1 MKMTPLSYACNCQ
14 ARVISCFQGT
24 RYIISDFSFQH
35 VVSGV
40 RNSKAS
46 CTAVK
51 GDLGAECGNKA
62 GTASDLANKEPDCR
76 VASQGPTQIRRQ
88 WPGWATVWCSPGE
101 WVHSNKAGLRPGQET
116 QPQGLDL
123 GFWPNRENMRPGTD
137 VAQPGG
143 PAVEPQPKSSSQGKG
158 GAAPAWSFLH
168 NSSYQQRSWPWMQPA
183 TLLNLPNYTP
193 RRRLCSGPWQ
203 IQCNAALVKPMKQPW
218 STTCM

>member
-1 MKMTPLSYACNCQ
+1 M
-14 ARVISCFQGT
+14 
-24 RYIISDFSFQH
+24 
-35 VVSGV
+35 VSGV

-51 GDLGAECGNKA
+51 GDLGAVWK
-62 GTASDLANKEPDCR
+62 
-76 VASQGPTQIRRQ
+76 QGRHSQ
-88 WPGWATVWCSPGE
+88 WPRQQGARLQSGKSGSHSDPETAARLSHTLMLTRRVSPQQQGRSE
-101 WVHSNKAGLRPGQET
+101 ARPGN
-116 QPQGLDL
+116 PGRGSGS
-123 GFWPNRENMRPGTD
+123 GFLTEPSKYKTGRRRSAAG
-137 VAQPGG
+137 GG

-218 STTCM
+218 STTFM